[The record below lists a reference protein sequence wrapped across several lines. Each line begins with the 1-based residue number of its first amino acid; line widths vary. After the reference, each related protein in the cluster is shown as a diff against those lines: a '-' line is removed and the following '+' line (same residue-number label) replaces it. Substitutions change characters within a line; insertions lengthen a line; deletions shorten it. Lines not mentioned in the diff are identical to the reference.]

1 MWKQKPY
8 KLSNNYQNLETAFPL
23 SSFKTTI
30 AVRRDLLRMSLKVK
44 S

>member
-8 KLSNNYQNLETAFPL
+8 KLSNNYQNLETTFPL
-23 SSFKTTI
+23 SCFKTI
-30 AVRRDLLRMSLKVK
+30 SAVRRDLLRMSLKVK